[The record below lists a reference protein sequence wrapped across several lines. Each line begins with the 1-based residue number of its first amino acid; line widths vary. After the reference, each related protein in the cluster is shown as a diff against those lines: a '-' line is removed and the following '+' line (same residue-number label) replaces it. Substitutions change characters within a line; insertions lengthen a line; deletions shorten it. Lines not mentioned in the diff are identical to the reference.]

1 MNAFTKL
8 IALGTL
14 AALSVPAAQAQ
25 VTDTA
30 SVSVRTDDLNLASD
44 SGQNTLARRIGHAAD
59 KVCNTNE
66 GALDINARRAVAKCR
81 KAAISAAM
89 NSVASNRQVNTLA
102 AAPK

>member
-30 SVSVRTDDLNLASD
+30 SVSVRTDDLNLA
-44 SGQNTLARRIGHAAD
+44 THRP
-59 KVCNTNE
+59 
-66 GALDINARRAVAKCR
+66 CR
-81 KAAISAAM
+81 
-89 NSVASNRQVNTLA
+89 
-102 AAPK
+102 